1 MIPSGA
7 PVVWLVDK
15 SKDIVLIESLM
26 KRTDPSANPALI
38 PPGWKLEAADS
49 KTSIEM
55 VVVFAF
61 RPTFSDFEVAAS
73 ERRAHPVLDA
83 ALPVAGAAPA
93 TTIQEHQVQPGAIP
107 KASFMEAA
115 LLSGDGSRPPVA
127 SRNRCRVHD
136 LPDLS
141 DNKCRG
147 VRETDGPQ
155 LPGLPASSDDR

>member
-1 MIPSGA
+1 MRQ
-7 PVVWLVDK
+7 V
-15 SKDIVLIESLM
+15 
-26 KRTDPSANPALI
+26 TALNASE
-38 PPGWKLEAADS
+38 PGWG
-49 KTSIEM
+49 
-55 VVVFAF
+55 
-61 RPTFSDFEVAAS
+61 RPVSDFEVAVS

-93 TTIQEHQVQPGAIP
+93 TTIQEHEVQPGAIP

-115 LLSGDGSRPPVA
+115 LLSGDGSRLPVA

-147 VRETDGPQ
+147 VRESHGSR
-155 LPGLPASSDDR
+155 LPEFPASSDNL

>member
-1 MIPSGA
+1 
-7 PVVWLVDK
+7 
-15 SKDIVLIESLM
+15 M
-26 KRTDPSANPALI
+26 KRTDPSANPALL
-38 PPGWKLEAADS
+38 PPGWKLKAADS

-93 TTIQEHQVQPGAIP
+93 TTIQEHEVQPGAIP
-107 KASFMEAA
+107 KASLMEAA
-115 LLSGDGSRPPVA
+115 LLSGDGSRLPVA
-127 SRNRCRVHD
+127 SRNRCRAHD
-136 LPDLS
+136 LPYLS

-147 VRETDGPQ
+147 VRETDRCSGDTSLTWQ
-155 LPGLPASSDDR
+155 FRVFCKFR

>member
-7 PVVWLVDK
+7 PVAWLK
-15 SKDIVLIESLM
+15 GIVLIESLM

-38 PPGWKLEAADS
+38 PPGRKLEAADS

-61 RPTFSDFEVAAS
+61 RPTFSGLEVAAS

-83 ALPVAGAAPA
+83 ALPVAGAAAA
-93 TTIQEHQVQPGAIP
+93 TTIQEHEVQPGAIP
-107 KASFMEAA
+107 KACLMEAA
-115 LLSGDGSRPPVA
+115 LLSGDGSRLPVA

-147 VRETDGPQ
+147 VRETDGSR